1 MFFRWK
7 NYLFSCLLS
16 IFCTWI
22 ILETKGET
30 SKCDNLLLGQY
41 FCPDPDIDASTQA
54 AVGCTVNH
62 TVEVKCQ
69 AAAVGKDGENITAC
83 IKNVSCQYTNG
94 HSYETALLLSVFL
107 GMFGIDRFYL
117 GYPAIGL
124 LKFCTLGFF
133 FVFHLVDI
141 VLIATQVVGPADGSS
156 YIIDYYGPR
165 LTHISKNMFTY
176 YKPED

>member
-1 MFFRWK
+1 MSFVMFFRF
-7 NYLFSCLLS
+7 LICVTIFSL
-16 IFCTWI
+16 WE
-22 ILETKGET
+22 ILKTEGET
-30 SKCDNLLLGQY
+30 VICDDLLLGQY
-41 FCPDPDIDASTQA
+41 FCPEPDIDSSTQA

-62 TVEVKCQ
+62 TVKVKCQ
-69 AAAVGKDGENITAC
+69 AAASKNGENITEC
-83 IKNVSCQYTNG
+83 YKNVSCHYTNG

-141 VLIATQVVGPADGSS
+141 VLIATQVVGPADGSA

-165 LTHISKNMFTY
+165 LSRITKNEYTY
-176 YKPED
+176 YKPDE

>member
-1 MFFRWK
+1 MRAISGVSCHLSQFLQSQS
-7 NYLFSCLLS
+7 NYRL
-16 IFCTWI
+16 
-22 ILETKGET
+22 
-30 SKCDNLLLGQY
+30 NLKFDLG
-41 FCPDPDIDASTQA
+41 IVS
-54 AVGCTVNH
+54 G
-62 TVEVKCQ
+62 VKCK
-69 AAAVGKDGENITAC
+69 AAAVSKDGENITSC

>member
-1 MFFRWK
+1 M
-7 NYLFSCLLS
+7 NPTLSLFSFPLFS
-16 IFCTWI
+16 
-22 ILETKGET
+22 
-30 SKCDNLLLGQY
+30 
-41 FCPDPDIDASTQA
+41 
-54 AVGCTVNH
+54 
-62 TVEVKCQ
+62 VKCQ

-83 IKNVSCQYTNG
+83 IKNVSCQYTILNSPMELMAG
-94 HSYETALLLSVFL
+94 WVAEILSL
-107 GMFGIDRFYL
+107 E
-117 GYPAIGL
+117 AWL